1 MGIQDL
7 GAIGE
12 FVSSIVI
19 VATLVVLIYEV
30 RGTKTAT
37 LRGNT
42 QDRQSK
48 RDNLARSLAESPD
61 LAQIIET
68 ANQHLGLS
76 RSEIAA
82 EFGLGADQYRR
93 LDALF
98 MRMLL
103 QWRDAFLLD
112 LPEKEK
118 AALAM
123 NIRLFFSEPAGAKW
137 YDLRRAEYR
146 GAELGSFFDHLDQI
160 RASSATG
167 V

>member
-12 FVSSIVI
+12 FISSVVI
-19 VATLVVLIYEV
+19 VFTLVVLIYEV
-30 RGTKTAT
+30 RGARQAT
-37 LRGNT
+37 LRANA
-42 QDRQSK
+42 QERQSK

-61 LAQIIET
+61 LAQILET
-68 ANQHLGLS
+68 ANQYLGLS

-112 LPEKEK
+112 LPEKER
-118 AALAM
+118 AALSI
-123 NIRLFFSEPAGAKW
+123 NIRLFFSEPAAEKW

-146 GAELGSFFDHLDQI
+146 GADLGPFFDHLDRV
-160 RASSATG
+160 RASS
-167 V
+167 